1 MIHIP
6 QYRSKVNPAHL
17 KMHGSIM
24 SQGFFLLELT
34 YNKNTSCWL
43 ALKMAIYNNGF
54 QGRKMGYTVVS

>member
-54 QGRKMGYTVVS
+54 QGR